1 MPPSTDEWRFVR
13 PRSHCDGHLVDRVV
27 KWQMAALA
35 SHYTKLPVYEM
46 VAMFEEDRRLKSRLI
61 PLAILP
67 LLAVCLVW
75 DAVLLPILIVAT
87 MLVICTYC
95 AILFKG
101 WMRLI
106 RSA

>member
-1 MPPSTDEWRFVR
+1 MNGALSILAAVLMVILF
-13 PRSHCDGHLVDRVV
+13 DRMC

-35 SHYTKLPVYEM
+35 SHYAKLPVYEM
-46 VAMFEEDRRLKSRLI
+46 VALFQKDRRLKLRLV

-75 DAVLLPILIVAT
+75 DALSLPVLTVAT
-87 MLVICTYC
+87 TVVILTYC